1 MPSRRR
7 LPSALPLAALA
18 LLALTG
24 CGGGDERAS
33 AVTQTTTVTR
43 TVTTPPPTTTTTGTG
58 TTTPGGQGAIDPDAP
73 LSLQTAEQ
81 TLDRRGYATLTERDF
96 RPDQQLKVLVGVR
109 RGVSDAGAQL
119 AFFFVGD
126 RFIGTDTTAPSG
138 RIAVADQQDDAI
150 TLTYS
155 LYRTGD
161 GIDGPTGGSA
171 DVTYRWTGT
180 ALEPQDAIPTA
191 DPFVS
196 PSRR

>member
-43 TVTTPPPTTTTTGTG
+43 TVTTPPPATTTGTG
-58 TTTPGGQGAIDPDAP
+58 TTTTPGGQGAIDPDAP
-73 LSLQTAEQ
+73 LTLQTAEQ
-81 TLDRRGYATLTERDF
+81 TLDRHGYATLTERDF
-96 RPDQQLKVLVGVR
+96 RPDQRLKVLIGVR

-126 RFIGTDTTAPSG
+126 RFIGTDSTATSG
-138 RIAVADQQDDAI
+138 RIAVTAQQDDAI

-161 GIDGPTGGSA
+161 TIDGPTGGSA
-171 DVTYRWTGT
+171 DVTFRWNGS
-180 ALEPQDAIPTA
+180 ALEPQSTIPTA
-191 DPFVS
+191 DPLVS